1 MFIQILKTIFSGFV
15 VGSSMTIPG
24 LSGGTMAI
32 ILGVYDRLIQA
43 VGTITTKKGFKKNI
57 VFLITFLIG
66 SCAGIFLLSNII
78 DVAIKSYEKPLLY
91 LFIGIIV
98 GTIPALIKE
107 TGAKTIKIKDII
119 LLILGFAVCFG
130 ISLIPKDLIKFD
142 GGFSFMNL
150 LIITIAGFVIA
161 IALVLPGISCSQML
175 LTLGILKITT
185 AAISNFDFGFLI
197 PLAAS
202 VGIGTLLTTNILD
215 KIMTKFP
222 RGTYFAIS
230 GFVLGSVLSIFSDM
244 PNRTKVNATCIIM
257 LIIGIIVITVFSRF
271 AKKYTAV
278 GKTEDEE
285 EKVE

>member
-66 SCAGIFLLSNII
+66 SCIGIALLSK
-78 DVAIKSYEKPLLY
+78 VLLSAIKVYEKPMLY
-91 LFIGIIV
+91 LFIGIIA
-98 GTIPALIKE
+98 GTIPTLIKE
-107 TGAKTIKIKDII
+107 TGAKSIKIKDI
-119 LLILGFAVCFG
+119 LFMLLGFGTCLG
-130 ISLIPKDLIKFD
+130 LSLIPSGLIKFD
-142 GGFSFMNL
+142 AGFSFMNL
-150 LIITIAGFVIA
+150 LIIVVAGFVIA

-175 LTLGILKITT
+175 LLLGILDMTYG
-185 AAISNFDFGFLI
+185 AIDNKNWKFLV
-197 PLAAS
+197 PLALS
-202 VGIGTLLTTNILD
+202 IGIGTLLTTNILD
-215 KIMTKFP
+215 KFMTKSP
-222 RGTYFAIS
+222 RGTYFIIS
-230 GFVLGSVLSIFSDM
+230 GFVIGSVLQIFKEM
-244 PNRTKVNATCIIM
+244 PKRSEVNSTCIIM
-257 LIIGIIVITVFSRF
+257 LIIGIIVITIFSRF
-271 AKKYTAV
+271 AKKYIAV